1 MRILSTLAAVAVLAA
16 VPLAAHSQTRPADD
30 HGAHRPPQAQPAPA
44 APGGMDMKGS
54 ATDGMKGGGMMGGG
68 MMGGDMMGGDMS
80 RMMTMMHGGMMGGG
94 MMGDMALKHVEG
106 RLAFLKTELKITP
119 AQEPQWTKF
128 ADVVRST
135 AKNAQ
140 TAKPPMMQGGMK
152 PSTTPDRLG
161 HYEKT
166 LVARLEAVRAL
177 KAAVDPLYASLS
189 DDQKKVADELL
200 MSPMGIM

>member
-1 MRILSTLAAVAVLAA
+1 MRILSTLAAVAVLAT
-16 VPLAAHSQTRPADD
+16 VPLVSHSQTRPADD
-30 HGAHRPPQAQPAPA
+30 HGAHRPAQAQP

-68 MMGGDMMGGDMS
+68 MMGGDMS

-94 MMGDMALKHVEG
+94 MMGSGMMGDMPLKHVEG

-128 ADVVRST
+128 ADVVRNT
-135 AKNAQ
+135 AKSAQ
-140 TAKPPMMQGGMK
+140 AAKPPMMQGGMK
-152 PSTTPDRLG
+152 ASTAPERLA
-161 HYEKT
+161 HYEKALT
-166 LVARLEAVRAL
+166 TRLETVRAL
-177 KAAVDPLYASLS
+177 KAAVDPLYTSLS

-200 MSPMGIM
+200 MGPMGMM